1 MMIRIV
7 PMAKEHIASLAQLE
21 RECFADPW
29 SEKALEDELSNPN
42 AVFHVALLDG
52 QVAGYVGMLHVLD
65 EGDICNVAVF
75 DSFRRQGVATALIQT
90 LLDYGVEKKLSFIT
104 LEVRESNVGAQ
115 AFYETMGFRAIGLRK
130 NFYDHPKE
138 HAVLMNRYFDE

>member
-29 SEKALEDELSNPN
+29 SGKALEDELSNPN
-42 AVFHVALLDG
+42 AVFRVALLDG